1 MSSKKTYCEFTA
13 EENMTRNKHYKIINQ
28 SLQRIKIIIHHEQLI
43 IYIYIKTKKTMYT
56 QTVYLFKNTILPM
69 PYIYISFT
77 NTNKNKTEKLQKDLD
92 TLGEWAVENGM
103 KINPGKSKAINL
115 RELGLKIHWFT
126 PLVTKK
132 FRKRAVINKWE

>member
-1 MSSKKTYCEFTA
+1 
-13 EENMTRNKHYKIINQ
+13 
-28 SLQRIKIIIHHEQLI
+28 
-43 IYIYIKTKKTMYT
+43 MYT

-103 KINPGKSKAINL
+103 KINPGNCKVISFIRK
-115 RELGLKIHWFT
+115 LGLKIHWVT
-126 PLVTKK
+126 PFVTKK
-132 FRKRAVINKWE
+132 FWKRAVVNTCE